1 MSTRRQRAGGVDVR
15 RGRESVDAA
24 HLLPRRED
32 AIAKAL
38 QKKLEQRRAMREANA
53 EAFRKEIEEF
63 TANFLNA
70 AREAFA
76 LIDKDD
82 SGSLSKT
89 EIVRAV
95 REDRPVIDFLRN
107 CGEENLQFLLQP
119 ARLEKALAQLD
130 TDNSGEVDVDEWEEA
145 IYRGLAKRVEQLQAE
160 QERRMRAAAAADEE
174 FSAEFL
180 TMARAVFDMIDKDQS
195 GTLTKKEIVDAVA
208 NDKARTRRPTNTRS
222 QRLRTH
228 THKRTTER
236 PLHASLR
243 AGRHHLSE

>member
-1 MSTRRQRAGGVDVR
+1 M
-15 RGRESVDAA
+15 
-24 HLLPRRED
+24 
-32 AIAKAL
+32 

-195 GTLTKKEIVDAVA
+195 GTLTKKEIVDAVRGPRPSRRCLRLA
-208 NDKARTRRPTNTRS
+208 GSRGRGNIAATGSPGSAVTHWSTKHRLPMTR
-222 QRLRTH
+222 
-228 THKRTTER
+228 K
-236 PLHASLR
+236 
-243 AGRHHLSE
+243 

>member
-1 MSTRRQRAGGVDVR
+1 M
-15 RGRESVDAA
+15 
-24 HLLPRRED
+24 
-32 AIAKAL
+32 
-38 QKKLEQRRAMREANA
+38 
-53 EAFRKEIEEF
+53 
-63 TANFLNA
+63 NA
-70 AREAFA
+70 ARQAFA

-130 TDNSGEVDVDEWEEA
+130 TDNSGEVDIDEWEEA

-228 THKRTTER
+228 THTEEQPNDR
-236 PLHASLR
+236 VTLR
-243 AGRHHLSE
+243 AVRRKSSSFWRPAASRTCSFWSGRRRSGGRCACST

>member
-145 IYRGLAKRVEQLQAE
+145 IYRGLAKRVEQLQ
-160 QERRMRAAAAADEE
+160 RRMRAAAAADEE

-195 GTLTKKEIVDAVA
+195 GTLTKKEIVDAVRGPRPSGRCLRLA
-208 NDKARTRRPTNTRS
+208 GSRGRGSAVTHWSTKHRSPMTR
-222 QRLRTH
+222 
-228 THKRTTER
+228 K
-236 PLHASLR
+236 
-243 AGRHHLSE
+243 

>member
-89 EIVRAV
+89 ELVRAV

-195 GTLTKKEIVDAVA
+195 GTLTKKEIVDAVRGPRPSGRCLRLA
-208 NDKARTRRPTNTRS
+208 GSRGRGSAVTHWSTKHRSPMTR
-222 QRLRTH
+222 
-228 THKRTTER
+228 K
-236 PLHASLR
+236 
-243 AGRHHLSE
+243 